1 MSTAVG
7 TDWKTA
13 PLPRNAEGWIARA
26 TEVAAVLATDAAAR
40 DKAAAT
46 PHAEVRLLKDS
57 GLVTLLGPVEHGG
70 GGQDWPTA
78 YRVVREVAKAD
89 GSIGQLLG
97 YHYLWNW
104 AARLVGTREQWEQ
117 VEADAARNRWFFGG
131 AVNTRD
137 ADVVVRD
144 EGDTLTFTGGKSF
157 STGSKVSDVT
167 VLEGVLEGTDDHVF
181 AIVPSDSEGLTFHDD
196 WDNIG
201 QRLSES
207 GGVTL
212 DAVRVPWSA
221 AAGYV
226 DKRFRPRVYNTL
238 NVPTIQL
245 VFVSF
250 YLGIAAGALETAATY
265 TRAKSRPCP
274 GDHQP
279 HLRSDRRPRHRRHRR
294 PRPLLAQRPHAHP
307 ARPGR
312 LQAPRGRP
320 PRPHRRPAAAH
331 LILLKGPAMATILS
345 VSGSLS
351 ATSRTARLLR
361 HLDQRL
367 ITQGHEVIPF
377 DVRDLPRRRPARRGL
392 PAPGDPAGHGTG
404 RAGGRGRG
412 RHPVYKAAYS
422 GLLKALLDLLPQ
434 YALTGKTVLPLA
446 TGGSTAH
453 VLAIDYAL
461 RPVLSSMGAQH
472 IVPSWFPLDRD
483 ITVGDGGTV
492 TVAPDSADALTQ
504 VTDRFSA
511 TLGGRT
517 ALLAATG

>member
-1 MSTAVG
+1 MSTAVR
-7 TDWKTA
+7 TDWKSA
-13 PLPRNAEGWIARA
+13 PLPQDAGGWITRA
-26 TEVAAVLATDAAAR
+26 TEVAAVLATDAASR
-40 DKAAAT
+40 DKTAAT

-104 AARLVGTREQWEQ
+104 AARLVGTREQWER

-131 AVNTRD
+131 AVNPRD

-144 EGDTLTFTGGKSF
+144 EGDTLTFTGRKSF

-167 VLEGVLEGTDDHVF
+167 VLEGVLEGTDDHIF

-201 QRLSES
+201 QRLTES

-265 TRAKSRPCP
+265 TRAKSRPWLH
-274 GDHQP
+274 G
-279 HLRSDRRPRHRRHRR
+279 
-294 PRPLLAQRPHAHP
+294 
-307 ARPGR
+307 
-312 LQAPRGRP
+312 
-320 PRPHRRPAAAH
+320 
-331 LILLKGPAMATILS
+331 
-345 VSGSLS
+345 
-351 ATSRTARLLR
+351 
-361 HLDQRL
+361 
-367 ITQGHEVIPF
+367 GHERAVDEPYVIDTYGDLTAKLWAAEALADAVAAEGQKLHDDPDAVTERTRGEF
-377 DVRDLPRRRPARRGL
+377 EVRVAAVKARATDVALEITNRIFEVTGARATAATEGLDRFWRNVRTHTLHDPVAYKRREVGRHVLTGDLPQP
-392 PAPGDPAGHGTG
+392 TW
-404 RAGGRGRG
+404 
-412 RHPVYKAAYS
+412 YS
-422 GLLKALLDLLPQ
+422 
-434 YALTGKTVLPLA
+434 
-446 TGGSTAH
+446 
-453 VLAIDYAL
+453 
-461 RPVLSSMGAQH
+461 
-472 IVPSWFPLDRD
+472 
-483 ITVGDGGTV
+483 
-492 TVAPDSADALTQ
+492 
-504 VTDRFSA
+504 
-511 TLGGRT
+511 
-517 ALLAATG
+517 

>member
-1 MSTAVG
+1 MSTVAR
-7 TDWKTA
+7 TDWQTA
-13 PLPRNAEGWIARA
+13 PLPKDAQGWITRA
-26 TEVAAVLATDAAAR
+26 SEVAAVLATDAAAR
-40 DKAAAT
+40 DKAGAT
-46 PHAEVRLLKDS
+46 PYEEVRLLKDS

-117 VEADAARNRWFFGG
+117 VEAEAARNRWFFGG
-131 AVNTRD
+131 AVNPRD

-144 EGDTLTFTGGKSF
+144 EGDTLTFTGRKTF

-181 AIVPSDSEGLTFHDD
+181 AIVPSGSQGLTFHDD

-201 QRLSES
+201 QRLTES

-265 TRAKSRPCP
+265 TRAKSRPWLHGGHDRAVDEP
-274 GDHQP
+274 YVIDTYGD
-279 HLRSDRRPRHRRHRR
+279 LTAK
-294 PRPLLAQRPHAHP
+294 LWAVEALADAVAAEGQRLHDDPDAVSEQ
-307 ARPGR
+307 ARGEFEVR
-312 LQAPRGRP
+312 V
-320 PRPHRRPAAAH
+320 AAVKAR
-331 LILLKGPAMATILS
+331 ATDVALEI
-345 VSGSLS
+345 
-351 ATSRTARLLR
+351 TSRIFEVTGARATASTEG
-361 HLDQRL
+361 LDRFWRNVRTHTL
-367 ITQGHEVIPF
+367 HDPVAYKRREV
-377 DVRDLPRRRPARRGL
+377 
-392 PAPGDPAGHGTG
+392 
-404 RAGGRGRG
+404 G
-412 RHPVYKAAYS
+412 RHVLT
-422 GLLKALLDLLPQ
+422 GELPQ
-434 YALTGKTVLPLA
+434 PTWY
-446 TGGSTAH
+446 S
-453 VLAIDYAL
+453 
-461 RPVLSSMGAQH
+461 
-472 IVPSWFPLDRD
+472 
-483 ITVGDGGTV
+483 
-492 TVAPDSADALTQ
+492 
-504 VTDRFSA
+504 
-511 TLGGRT
+511 
-517 ALLAATG
+517 

>member
-1 MSTAVG
+1 MSTVAR
-7 TDWKTA
+7 TDWQTA
-13 PLPRNAEGWIARA
+13 PLPKDAQGWITRA
-26 TEVAAVLATDAAAR
+26 SEVAAVLATDAAAR

-46 PHAEVRLLKDS
+46 PYEEVRLLKDS

-117 VEADAARNRWFFGG
+117 VEAEAARNRWFFGG
-131 AVNTRD
+131 AVNPRD

-144 EGDTLTFTGGKSF
+144 EGDTLTFTGRKTF

-201 QRLSES
+201 QRLTES

-212 DAVRVPWSA
+212 DAVRVPWSV

-245 VFVSF
+245 VFASF

-265 TRAKSRPCP
+265 TRAKSRPWLHGGHDHAVDEP
-274 GDHQP
+274 YVIDTYGD
-279 HLRSDRRPRHRRHRR
+279 LTAK
-294 PRPLLAQRPHAHP
+294 LWAVEALADAVAAEGRKLHDDPDAVTEQ
-307 ARPGR
+307 ARGEFEVR
-312 LQAPRGRP
+312 V
-320 PRPHRRPAAAH
+320 AAVKAR
-331 LILLKGPAMATILS
+331 ATDVALEI
-345 VSGSLS
+345 
-351 ATSRTARLLR
+351 TSRIFEVTGARATASAEG
-361 HLDQRL
+361 LDRFWRNVRTHTL
-367 ITQGHEVIPF
+367 HDPVAYKRREV
-377 DVRDLPRRRPARRGL
+377 
-392 PAPGDPAGHGTG
+392 
-404 RAGGRGRG
+404 G
-412 RHPVYKAAYS
+412 RHVLT
-422 GLLKALLDLLPQ
+422 GELPQ
-434 YALTGKTVLPLA
+434 PTWY
-446 TGGSTAH
+446 S
-453 VLAIDYAL
+453 
-461 RPVLSSMGAQH
+461 
-472 IVPSWFPLDRD
+472 
-483 ITVGDGGTV
+483 
-492 TVAPDSADALTQ
+492 
-504 VTDRFSA
+504 
-511 TLGGRT
+511 
-517 ALLAATG
+517 